1 MAFKVYVDGQEG
13 TTGLRIHE
21 YLARRGDWM
30 TRLEDTLLADDR
42 PALLVAHSLGCH
54 LVAAWAAHSRHV
66 DRVRAA
72 LLVAP
77 PDLTRTDLPAQLA
90 SWRATPRPRLPF
102 AAVVA
107 YSDDDPFASADAS
120 RRLAADWGLPTW
132 PQGPR
137 GHLNADAGL
146 GDWPEGLERLHT
158 LAHPVR

>member
-1 MAFKVYVDGQEG
+1 M
-13 TTGLRIHE
+13 
-21 YLARRGDWM
+21 
-30 TRLEDTLLADDR
+30 
-42 PALLVAHSLGCH
+42 
-54 LVAAWAAHSRHV
+54 
-66 DRVRAA
+66 RAA

-77 PDLTRTDLPAQLA
+77 PDLTRTDLPPQLA

-120 RRLAADWGLPTW
+120 RRLAADRGLPTW